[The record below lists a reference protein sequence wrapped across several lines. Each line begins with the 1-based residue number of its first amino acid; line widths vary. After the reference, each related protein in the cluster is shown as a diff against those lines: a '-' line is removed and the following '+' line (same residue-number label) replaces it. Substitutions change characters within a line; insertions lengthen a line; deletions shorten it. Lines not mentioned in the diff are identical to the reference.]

1 MDPSLVGFLIMFF
14 SKAAA
19 SIISTS
25 SSMSL
30 SPCLEVE
37 AGGDTDRDRDR
48 DLEPD
53 LDLDLLSSGDIIGE
67 ENLLAN
73 PKWRLK
79 F

>member
-1 MDPSLVGFLIMFF
+1 
-14 SKAAA
+14 
-19 SIISTS
+19 
-25 SSMSL
+25 MSL
-30 SPCLEVE
+30 SLLEVE

-53 LDLDLLSSGDIIGE
+53 LDRDLLSSGDIIGEE

>member
-1 MDPSLVGFLIMFF
+1 MDPSLVGFLMMFF
-14 SKAAA
+14 SAA
-19 SIISTS
+19 SMISTS

-30 SPCLEVE
+30 SLLEVE

-67 ENLLAN
+67 DENLLAN

>member
-1 MDPSLVGFLIMFF
+1 M
-14 SKAAA
+14 
-19 SIISTS
+19 
-25 SSMSL
+25 

-67 ENLLAN
+67 ENLLEN
-73 PKWRLK
+73 GVYMKFRLAAK
-79 F
+79 FRLTGVVEAMVPI

>member
-1 MDPSLVGFLIMFF
+1 
-14 SKAAA
+14 
-19 SIISTS
+19 
-25 SSMSL
+25 MSL